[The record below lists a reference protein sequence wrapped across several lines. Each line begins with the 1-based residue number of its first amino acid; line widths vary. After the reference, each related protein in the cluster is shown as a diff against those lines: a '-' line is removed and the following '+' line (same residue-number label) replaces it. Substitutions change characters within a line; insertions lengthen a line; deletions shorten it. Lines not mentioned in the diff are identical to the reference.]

1 VKEKIWPLL
10 LLKQKQLGYKLEQI
24 QDFTPTPMTLA
35 TIVYYS
41 GVHPYTMKPVKT
53 AISYDEKSKQR
64 KFFFWYKP
72 ENKNFVK
79 NFLSKLKRFDMSAT
93 LYGKPKSE
101 RPSRSYR

>member
-1 VKEKIWPLL
+1 MASLAVKTKT
-10 LLKQKQLGYKLEQI
+10 LGYKLEQI

-35 TIVYYS
+35 TVVYYS

-53 AISYDEKSKQR
+53 AISYDEKTNQR
-64 KFFFWYKP
+64 KFFFWYKS

-79 NFLSKLKRFDMSAT
+79 NYLSKMKRFDMSAT